1 MFLNN
6 VRHIIHNYT
15 IQIPVKNQEE
25 GDELVKKAE
34 SVAFIQF
41 HQNFSIG
48 LQQYVLGS
56 WFSTSEYSL
65 NTAAYAN
72 IDIGS

>member
-1 MFLNN
+1 MYNL
-6 VRHIIHNYT
+6 I

-25 GDELVKKAE
+25 GDILVKKAK

-41 HQNFSIG
+41 PQNFSTG
-48 LQQYVLGS
+48 LQQYVLGQ
-56 WFSTSEYSL
+56 WFSNNEFSP